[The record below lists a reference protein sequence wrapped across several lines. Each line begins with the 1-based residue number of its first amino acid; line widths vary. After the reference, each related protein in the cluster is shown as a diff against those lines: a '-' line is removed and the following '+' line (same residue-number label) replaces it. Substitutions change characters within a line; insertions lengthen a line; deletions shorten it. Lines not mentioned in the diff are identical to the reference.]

1 MKILK
6 QSKNEEKLYDNL
18 VEFMRSDMFNNYK
31 YDEEDL
37 TKIKID
43 LNLCDMCNNTKENV
57 KWVKDQLKT
66 MPEIKPLIHVL
77 KRYLQ
82 NIKLN
87 SSFDGINVII
97 KVVFPPFPYY

>member
-1 MKILK
+1 LKILK
-6 QSKNEEKLYDNL
+6 QSKNEKLYDKMI
-18 VEFMRSDMFNNYK
+18 EFMRSDVFKNYK

-43 LNLCDMCNNTKENV
+43 MNLCDMCNNIKENV

-66 MPEIKPLIHVL
+66 MPEMKLLIHVL

-82 NIKLN
+82 NNKLN
-87 SSFDGINVII
+87 SSFDGKMII
-97 KVVFPPFPYY
+97 M